1 MTSKNYAHNRHSIWV
16 TDNDWKMIGQRA
28 RAHGMSVSSFLLA
41 AARAN
46 NNQNATDG
54 ALDNTE
60 MRRLYEA
67 VMDMANWHRRLD
79 RPLVEATRETS
90 LDGMGGTLDLR
101 GAVRALYL
109 MEADKRKRRAGR

>member
-1 MTSKNYAHNRHSIWV
+1 MTSKNYARNQRTIKV
-16 TDNDWKMIGQRA
+16 TDGDWKRIRERA
-28 RAHGMSVSSFLLA
+28 RAHGMSMSSFLMA

-46 NNQNATDG
+46 NNQNATEG

-67 VMDMANWHRRLD
+67 VMELAKWHRRLAM
-79 RPLVEATRETS
+79 PLAEVTREMS
-90 LDGMGGTLDLR
+90 LDGMGGKLDLR

-109 MEADKRKRRAGR
+109 MEADKRKRRARR